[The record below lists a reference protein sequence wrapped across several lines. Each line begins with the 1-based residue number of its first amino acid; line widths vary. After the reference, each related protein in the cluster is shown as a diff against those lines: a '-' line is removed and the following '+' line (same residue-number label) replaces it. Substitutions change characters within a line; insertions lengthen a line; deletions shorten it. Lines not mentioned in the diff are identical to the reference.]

1 MRSAINITNQYRSQ
15 VKPTESQYSPQ
26 NSDLVSNSS
35 SNLKMN
41 ANESP
46 AKKVDKAKEKEK
58 KKKSKKS
65 RKKKKCS
72 SLENITIINDNPT
85 DQQIINIDEIES
97 NEARLNLKEIERP
110 NNSQTFSLSSKRN
123 ASAKRFTNT
132 NNFQVPSQ
140 NDNQLN
146 ISTNESLRWQ
156 NQLDNIDEEQ
166 KRIEM
171 YKMNRRK
178 RYIDQRNIQLLAA
191 LSKAKTVLSA
201 INTPSNVKIEDLT
214 LENPNSTATSTNH
227 ERPSSKLTARSSQI
241 KSHLIIEDFLNSS
254 ATASKLNLS
263 ENTFRPMS
271 SRRKLSNFNNVN
283 VSNDTTLEYM
293 ELNSISTNMASASLL
308 PNRPKSEKTFR
319 STSFVLS
326 NNSNKRPLIGGE
338 TIVSS
343 ITSNS

>member
-1 MRSAINITNQYRSQ
+1 
-15 VKPTESQYSPQ
+15 
-26 NSDLVSNSS
+26 
-35 SNLKMN
+35 MN
-41 ANESP
+41 ANDSP
-46 AKKVDKAKEKEK
+46 AKKVDKVKEKEK

-72 SLENITIINDNPT
+72 SLENINIINDNPT

-97 NEARLNLKEIERP
+97 NEASLNLKEIERP

-132 NNFQVPSQ
+132 NIFQLPSQ
-140 NDNQLN
+140 NDNQLSFSN
-146 ISTNESLRWQ
+146 NESLRWQ

-201 INTPSNVKIEDLT
+201 INTPSSVKIEDLT
-214 LENPNSTATSTNH
+214 LENPNNNNTTTTNTNH
-227 ERPSSKLTARSSQI
+227 ERPSSRLTARSNQI

-263 ENTFRPMS
+263 ENTFRPTS
-271 SRRKLSNFNNVN
+271 SRRKLSNFNNIN
-283 VSNDTTLEYM
+283 VSNDNTLEYM
-293 ELNSISTNMASASLL
+293 ELNSISTNMGSASLL
-308 PNRPKSEKTFR
+308 PSRPKSEKTFR
-319 STSFVLS
+319 SSSFVLG

-338 TIVSS
+338 TIISS